1 MAAPIVSGAVAL
13 LLQREP
19 TLTQPEV
26 KTLLQAGARRPEG
39 TVLVEQQV
47 GPGALDLVGSL
58 QVLEAMS
65 APVVV
70 EPAAGQSWIA
80 LAASYAHP
88 DPAWPL
94 AGVLQLRNSAEE
106 IADVPAARLRLEAEP
121 AIVTTPLTRV
131 APGMWEFAV
140 AAPAGS
146 GLGELTLR
154 VFLDGKLLVERVTP
168 IATDPWVAEHGVE
181 ARGGCSLGR
190 TRAPEALAAWVTL
203 LIAAVRRRP
212 SPGTP
217 RHRKKSSR

>member
-1 MAAPIVSGAVAL
+1 MAAPIVSGAIAL

-19 TLTQPEV
+19 TLTQPDV

-58 QVLEAMS
+58 QVLEAIS
-65 APVVV
+65 DPVVV
-70 EPAAGQSWIA
+70 EPAAEQSWIA

-94 AGVLQLRNSAEE
+94 AGVVQLRNAAEE
-106 IADVPAARLRLEAEP
+106 IADVPAERLRLEAEP

-131 APGMWEFAV
+131 APGMWEFAI

-154 VFLDGKLLVERVTP
+154 VLLDGKLLVERVTP

-181 ARGGCSLGR
+181 ARGGCSFGR
-190 TRAPEALAAWVTL
+190 TRAPEALAVWVAL
-203 LIAAVRRRP
+203 LIAAVRRRQ
-212 SPGTP
+212 T
-217 RHRKKSSR
+217 SSR